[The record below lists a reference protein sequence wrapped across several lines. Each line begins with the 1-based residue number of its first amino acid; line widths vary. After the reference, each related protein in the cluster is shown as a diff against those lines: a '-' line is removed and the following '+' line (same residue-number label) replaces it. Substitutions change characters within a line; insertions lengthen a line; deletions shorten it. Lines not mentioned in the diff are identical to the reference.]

1 MVTEAGINKHRD
13 IVLKYRAK
21 YPYLSFPKLAQI
33 VINEEKLNVKANH
46 LRNLIPHIIYEE
58 PKQEVFADENDI
70 VIPESWYQ
78 ERPHYVIPN
87 GGSRLGEVAEHKTSI
102 ELQMFKLKIECQT
115 KK

>member
-1 MVTEAGINKHRD
+1 MVTESGVKKHKD
-13 IVLKYRAK
+13 VVLRYRAK
-21 YPYLSFPKLAQI
+21 YPYLSFPKLAQVI
-33 VINEEKLNVKANH
+33 INEEGIKVTANH

-87 GGSRLGEVAEHKTSI
+87 GIMLCDGRA
-102 ELQMFKLKIECQT
+102 
-115 KK
+115 